1 MAFNESDV
9 LNQSYRT
16 KSIATTMQ
24 LVLPLITNSG
34 MRAVKNIKLRAI
46 LCLDM
51 CGLYFVS
58 NMAVGV
64 GFSEIGMRVELGVTS

>member
-1 MAFNESDV
+1 
-9 LNQSYRT
+9 
-16 KSIATTMQ
+16 MQ

-34 MRAVKNIKLRAI
+34 MRAVKNIKFRAI

-51 CGLYFVS
+51 CVLYCVS

-64 GFSEIGMRVELGVTS
+64 GFSEISMRVELGVTS